1 MTHFGISSTAG
12 PTFALFALASLV
24 LAVTPGPAVVYLV
37 TRTLARGPGAG
48 LASIGGVALGNFGN
62 AAIASLGL
70 AAVLAVSPSAL
81 LIVRL
86 AGAAYLVYLGI
97 RTLRGTSDSTP
108 GEGFSRTP
116 RTWAFFDGLLVALLN
131 PKTALFFAAFLP
143 QFVDPNGS
151 PLAQSLSLSA
161 VFVLIAVCTDTIY
174 VFAADALGPK
184 IINFR
189 GRRSGVR
196 YLTAISFIALGIF
209 VACGSSPRSA
219 K

>member
-1 MTHFGISSTAG
+1 MTHWDISSTVG
-12 PTFALFALASLV
+12 PAFPLFALASLV
-24 LAVTPGPAVVYLV
+24 LAVTPGPAVIYLV
-37 TRTLARGPGAG
+37 TRTLGQGRGAG
-48 LASIGGVALGNFGN
+48 LASIGGVALGNFAN

-70 AAVLAVSPSAL
+70 AAVLAVSPRAF

-86 AGAAYLVYLGI
+86 AGAAYLVFLGI
-97 RTLRGTSDSTP
+97 RALRQASDSRSV
-108 GEGFSRTP
+108 EGFTRTP
-116 RTWAFFDGLLVALLN
+116 HPRVFFDGLLVALLN

-151 PLAQSLSLSA
+151 ALGQSLSLSA

-174 VFAADALGPK
+174 VLAADALGPK
-184 IINFR
+184 IIDFR
-189 GRRSGVR
+189 GRQSGVR

-209 VACGSSPRSA
+209 VACGGSPRSV